1 MSFFVGSVQ
10 GYFSVKLGHNPSTLK
25 MESACIYE
33 TPVFTCENLRYE
45 NPGDLTAKNSRL
57 ENVFIY
63 PYNKNQQEALFTFNL
78 FE

>member
-1 MSFFVGSVQ
+1 
-10 GYFSVKLGHNPSTLK
+10 